1 MSTQITTAFVNQF
14 SANVQMLSQQMGS
27 LLRNAVDVESVNGEK
42 AFFDQVGSSAAVKK
56 TSRHADTPLVETPHT
71 RRMVTMS
78 DYEWADLIDEQD
90 KVRLLIDP
98 TSTYGR
104 AAAAAMGR
112 AMDDE
117 IIAAALGTAKTG
129 KDGGTDTALP
139 AGQKIAHGSAGLT
152 IAKLVSAKELLDAA
166 SVDPSI
172 PRHIVVSPKQISDL
186 LNNTTVTSSDFNTV
200 KALAQGE
207 INSFVG
213 FNFIVSNRLTTDS
226 NSDRQVIAFAQDGLK
241 VGMGKEP
248 MAKIDERADK
258 SYATQVYYCQTLGAT
273 RMEEEKVVEIACNEQ
288 ETYKWLLFIPHKEL
302 ILELHQLR

>member
-27 LLRNAVDVESVNGEK
+27 LLRDAVDTESVNGEK
-42 AFFDQVGSSAAVKK
+42 AFFDQVGQAAAVLR

-78 DYEWADLIDEQD
+78 DYEYADLIDDSD
-90 KVRLLIDP
+90 KVRLLVDP
-98 TSTYGR
+98 TSTYSR

-112 AMDDE
+112 AMDDV
-117 IIAAALGTAKTG
+117 IITAALGTAKTG
-129 KDGGTDTALP
+129 KDGSTSTALP

-207 INSFVG
+207 ISSFVG

-226 NSDRQVIAFAQDGLK
+226 NSDRQVIAFAQDGIKLA
-241 VGMGKEP
+241 VGKEP
-248 MAKIDERADK
+248 NARIDERADK
-258 SYATQVYYCQTLGAT
+258 SYSTQVYYCQTIGST
-273 RMEEEKVVEIACNEQ
+273 RMEESKVVEIACNE
-288 ETYKWLLFIPHKEL
+288 
-302 ILELHQLR
+302 

>member
-42 AFFDQVGSSAAVKK
+42 AFFDQVGSAAAVKK
-56 TSRHADTPLVETPHT
+56 TSRHADTPLIDTPHT
-71 RRMVTMS
+71 RRMVTMA
-78 DYEWADLIDEQD
+78 DYEYADLIDDQD
-90 KVRLLIDP
+90 RVRLLIDP

-117 IIAAALGTAKTG
+117 IIAAALGTALTG
-129 KDGGTDTALP
+129 KDGSTSTALP

-172 PRHIVVSPKQISDL
+172 PRHIIVSPKQVSDL

-207 INSFVG
+207 INTFVG

-226 NSDRQVIAFAQDGLK
+226 NSDRQVIAFASDGIKLA
-241 VGMGKEP
+241 MGKEP
-248 MAKIDERADK
+248 SAKIDERADK

-273 RMEEEKVVEIACNEQ
+273 RMEEEKVVEIACNE
-288 ETYKWLLFIPHKEL
+288 
-302 ILELHQLR
+302 

>member
-27 LLRNAVDVESVNGEK
+27 LLRNAVDTESVNGEK
-42 AFFDQVGSSAAVKK
+42 AFFDQVGQAAAVLR

-78 DYEWADLIDEQD
+78 DYEYADLIDDSD
-90 KVRLLIDP
+90 KVRLLVDP
-98 TSTYGR
+98 TSTYSR

-112 AMDDE
+112 AMDDV
-117 IIAAALGTAKTG
+117 IISAALGTSQTG
-129 KDGGTDTALP
+129 KDGSTSTTLP

-172 PRHIVVSPKQISDL
+172 PRHIIVSPKQISDL

-207 INSFVG
+207 ISSFVG
-213 FNFIVSNRLTTDS
+213 FNFIVSNRLNTDS
-226 NSDRQVIAFAQDGLK
+226 NSDRQVIAFAQDGIKLA
-241 VGMGKEP
+241 VGKEP
-248 MAKIDERADK
+248 AARIDERADK
-258 SYATQVYYCQTLGAT
+258 SYSTQVYYCQTIGAT
-273 RMEEEKVVEIACNEQ
+273 RMEEEKVVEIACSE
-288 ETYKWLLFIPHKEL
+288 
-302 ILELHQLR
+302 

>member
-14 SANVQMLSQQMGS
+14 SSNVQMLSQQMGS
-27 LLRNAVDVESVNGEK
+27 LLRTAVDSESVNGEK
-42 AFFDQVGSSAAVKK
+42 AFFDQVGAASAVLR
-56 TSRHADTPLVETPHT
+56 TSRHADTPLVETPHS

-78 DYEWADLIDEQD
+78 DYEYADLIDDQD
-90 KVRLLIDP
+90 KVRLLVDP
-98 TSTYGR
+98 TSTYSR

-112 AMDDE
+112 AMDDV
-117 IIAAALGTAKTG
+117 IITAALGTASTG
-129 KDGGTDTALP
+129 KDGSTSTTLP

-172 PRHIVVSPKQISDL
+172 PRYIVVSPKQISDL

-213 FNFIVSNRLTTDS
+213 FQFIVSNRLNTDS
-226 NSDRQVIAFAQDGLK
+226 NSDRQVIAFASDGIKLA
-241 VGMGKEP
+241 VGKEP
-248 MAKIDERADK
+248 AARIDERADK
-258 SYATQVYYCQTLGAT
+258 SYSTQVYYCQSIGAT
-273 RMEEEKVVEIACNEQ
+273 RMEEEKVVEIACNE
-288 ETYKWLLFIPHKEL
+288 
-302 ILELHQLR
+302 

>member
-27 LLRNAVDVESVNGEK
+27 LLRNAVDTESVNGEK
-42 AFFDQVGSSAAVKK
+42 AFFDQVGQAAAVLR
-56 TSRHADTPLVETPHT
+56 TSRHQDTPLVETPHT

-78 DYEWADLIDEQD
+78 DYEYADLIDDSD
-90 KVRLLIDP
+90 KVRLLVDP
-98 TSTYGR
+98 TSTYSR

-112 AMDDE
+112 AMDDV
-117 IIAAALGTAKTG
+117 IISAALGSSQTG
-129 KDGGTDTALP
+129 KDGSTTTALP

-172 PRHIVVSPKQISDL
+172 PRHIIVSPKQVSDL

-207 INSFVG
+207 VSSFVG
-213 FNFIVSNRLTTDS
+213 FNFIVSNRLTDDGTS
-226 NSDRQVIAFAQDGLK
+226 RQVIAFAQDGLK
-241 VGMGKEP
+241 LAVGKEP
-248 MAKIDERADK
+248 AARIDERADK
-258 SYATQVYYCQTLGAT
+258 SYSTQVYYCQTIGST
-273 RMEEEKVVEIACNEQ
+273 RMEESKVVEIACNE
-288 ETYKWLLFIPHKEL
+288 
-302 ILELHQLR
+302 